1 MNYSFKE
8 ESAMDLGSLR
18 FLVLWPHKL
27 GMEECLLDVDFKAG
41 TRHFAAR
48 NHLNEVVAC
57 CTMVLESKEIEAEV
71 YGVRLRAMATHPNI
85 RGKGAG
91 KELLLYAMSKFKD
104 AKFWCDAREVAVPF
118 YLKCGWNVR
127 SEPYDIPI
135 IGKHFLMSK

>member
-8 ESAMDLGSLR
+8 ESAMDLRSLR

-27 GMEECLLDVDFKAG
+27 GMEECLLDIDFNEG

-57 CTMVLESKEIEAEV
+57 CTMVLEPKEIEAQV

-85 RGKGAG
+85 RGKGTG

-104 AKFWCDAREVAVPF
+104 GKFWCDAREVAVPF